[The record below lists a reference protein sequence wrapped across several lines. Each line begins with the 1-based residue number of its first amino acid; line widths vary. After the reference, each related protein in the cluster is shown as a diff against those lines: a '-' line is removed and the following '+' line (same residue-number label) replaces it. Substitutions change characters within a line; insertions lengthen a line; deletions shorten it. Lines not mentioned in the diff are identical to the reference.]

1 MTSVSCVWGRVTGR
15 GRWVGAVGL
24 LVLMSWLVAPA
35 AAFTTGGF
43 SDPIPVGGASQHVGG
58 LLGAVRAPD
67 GGATVAYHSGGSM
80 YAVVVGTGSPPQRI
94 GAYSFGSGGGG
105 EPVPPGVVV
114 AGPEGS
120 RLIAWD
126 DGGRAIRV
134 AFAPPGAAFGAG
146 QTIAADKS
154 GSFSDVAGAVAE
166 DGSAVVVW
174 RDGSQLAASIRPAGS
189 SFGTP
194 FALASGVSSGA
205 QLVAT
210 PNGSVVAAW
219 VADQVE
225 VSVLAPG
232 AAEFAAPQVAP
243 VETNGEWVGL
253 GVLPDGTVLIT
264 TGGATV
270 ARLSASGAFEASEQV
285 PVTADFTGDI
295 GGGAAAGNFAVAADG
310 SAALTVSGDGGVWVS
325 TAPPGG
331 TFGRPL
337 IVGES
342 FDPADDDVFA
352 WPATAP
358 LVVFQGGYDAEGV
371 GVFTVLFAPTA
382 AEFNGPEPSDA
393 QQARATV
400 DVLEGVTAVSIAGA
414 QPHSATF
421 FSVTGGGVYEL
432 DWPGVPD
439 HRRPAVS
446 LDPTDACDAG
456 IAPTIGCETTIWIT
470 ADKDVRLSAHVTVR
484 MAGRWRLVPARFVD
498 GDYLPDSQVSYATT
512 DIQEPPFSGSQLEIP
527 VPGLTRDCTSRLQ
540 RPVRAIIDARD
551 AAGDLTRKSIAFTAR
566 CNL

>member
-105 EPVPPGVVV
+105 EPVPPGAVV

-174 RDGSQLAASIRPAGS
+174 RDGSQLAASTRPAGS

-194 FALASGVSSGA
+194 FALAGASGVSSGA

-295 GGGAAAGNFAVAADG
+295 GGGAAA
-310 SAALTVSGDGGVWVS
+310 
-325 TAPPGG
+325 
-331 TFGRPL
+331 
-337 IVGES
+337 
-342 FDPADDDVFA
+342 
-352 WPATAP
+352 
-358 LVVFQGGYDAEGV
+358 
-371 GVFTVLFAPTA
+371 
-382 AEFNGPEPSDA
+382 EFNGPEPSDA

-414 QPHSATF
+414 QPRSATF

-439 HRRPAVS
+439 HRRPVVS